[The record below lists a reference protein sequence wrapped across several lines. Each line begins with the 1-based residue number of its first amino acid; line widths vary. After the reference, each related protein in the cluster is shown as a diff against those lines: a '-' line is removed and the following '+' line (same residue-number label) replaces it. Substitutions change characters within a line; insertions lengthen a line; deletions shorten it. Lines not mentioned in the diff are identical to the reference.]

1 MEAGGPSSLSSEGRN
16 GNKKGLA
23 RKLTCSVLCVVS
35 AGVILILL
43 MQVFLTRKAVPEWG
57 AETEDAMTKLEE
69 ENILRLA
76 SAKADFITEIFG
88 RVGESVLQLQ
98 AFAAQALLEVP
109 VTMVVD
115 NYVMSYP
122 GLEQDGSTWEHSVWW
137 VRRRRFSERS

>member
-1 MEAGGPSSLSSEGRN
+1 MEAGGSSSLSSEGRN
-16 GNKKGLA
+16 ESKKGLT

-43 MQVFLTRKAVPEWG
+43 MQVFLTRGAVPEWG
-57 AETEDAMTKLEE
+57 AETKDAMTKLEE

-76 SAKADFITEIFG
+76 SAKANFITEIFG
-88 RVGESVLQLQ
+88 RIGESVLQLR

-115 NYVMSYP
+115 DYVMSYP
-122 GLEQDGSTWEHSVWW
+122 GLQQDIRTWEHSVW
-137 VRRRRFSERS
+137 